1 MNNKKNLIKKI
12 KHKKAVVAIIGLGY
26 VGLPLALECCKKGFK
41 TIGFDIDKNKIEKI
55 NLGISYIKQVK
66 NINLPKKKKLYA
78 TDNFSIIKNCD
89 LIILCV
95 PTPLSKNLNP
105 DLSYLKKTI
114 KSISPFINS
123 KKLISLESTSYPGTT
138 YEELVS
144 KFKLKFNIGKNLF
157 ICYSPERED
166 PGNKQYKTID
176 VPKVISGHTKNC
188 LEVGKVFYSS
198 IFKKLEPVSSTGTAE
213 FTKLLENIYRSV
225 NIGLVNEMKIIADL
239 MKLDIYEIIKAA
251 STKPFGF
258 KAFYPGPGTGG
269 HCIPIDPFYMSWKS
283 RKFGYDPKFIKS
295 SGIIN
300 TKISTWIVNKVV
312 KVLKIKKINLIKSK
326 ILIIGVAYKKNVDDI
341 RESPA
346 FPIIKK
352 LQMKKIKISY
362 HDPYVPELHKSR
374 HYNFKLKSI
383 KLSEKNIKKFSAV
396 IIVTDHDNIKYSLI
410 EKNSKIIF
418 DSRGR
423 FLPKNN
429 YSKSK
434 IYTV

>member
-1 MNNKKNLIKKI
+1 M
-12 KHKKAVVAIIGLGY
+12 
-26 VGLPLALECCKKGFK
+26 
-41 TIGFDIDKNKIEKI
+41 
-55 NLGISYIKQVK
+55 
-66 NINLPKKKKLYA
+66 
-78 TDNFSIIKNCD
+78 
-89 LIILCV
+89 
-95 PTPLSKNLNP
+95 
-105 DLSYLKKTI
+105 
-114 KSISPFINS
+114 
-123 KKLISLESTSYPGTT
+123 ESTSYPGTT

-157 ICYSPERED
+157 ICYSPERVD

-198 IFKKLEPVSSTGTAE
+198 IFKKLVPVSSTGTAE
-213 FTKLLENIYRSV
+213 FTKLLENIYRAV

-269 HCIPIDPFYMSWKS
+269 HCIPIDPFYMSWKA
-283 RKFGYDPKFIKS
+283 KKLGYDPRFIKS

-312 KVLKIKKINLIKSK
+312 KVFKIKKINLAKSK

-346 FPIIKK
+346 FPIIQK

-362 HDPYVPELHKSR
+362 HDPYVQELHKGR
-374 HYNFKLKSI
+374 HYNLKLKSI
-383 KLSEKNIKKFSAV
+383 KLSEKNMKKFSAV

-423 FLPKNN
+423 LSSKNN
-429 YSKSK
+429 YLRSK

>member
-1 MNNKKNLIKKI
+1 MKIKNNLIKKI
-12 KHKKAVVAIIGLGY
+12 KHKKVIVGIIGLGY
-26 VGLPLALECCKKGFK
+26 VGLPLALACCKKGFK
-41 TIGFDIDKNKIEKI
+41 TIGFDIDKDKIEKI
-55 NLGISYIKQVK
+55 NLGISYIKQIK
-66 NINLPKKKKLYA
+66 NINLPKKKRLFA
-78 TDNFSIIKNCD
+78 TTNFSIIRNCD
-89 LIILCV
+89 LIIICV
-95 PTPLSKNLNP
+95 PTPLSKNLSP
-105 DLSYLKKTI
+105 DLGYLKKTI
-114 KSISPFINS
+114 KTISPFIIS
-123 KKLISLESTSYPGTT
+123 KKLITLESTSYPGTT
-138 YEELVS
+138 YEELVNKFKS
-144 KFKLKFNIGKNLF
+144 KFSIGKNLF

-166 PGNKQYKTID
+166 PGNRQYKTID

-198 IFKKLEPVSSTGTAE
+198 IFKKLEPVSSTSTAE
-213 FTKLLENIYRSV
+213 FTKLLENIYRAV

-269 HCIPIDPFYMSWKS
+269 NCIPIDPFYMSWKA
-283 RKFGYDPKFIKS
+283 KKLGYDSRFIKS

-300 TKISTWIVNKVV
+300 TKMSTWIVNKVV
-312 KVLKIKKINLIKSK
+312 KVLKIKKVDLVKSK
-326 ILIIGVAYKKNVDDI
+326 ILILGIAYKKNVDDI

-346 FPIIKK
+346 FPIIQK

-362 HDPYVPELHKSR
+362 HDPYVPELYKSR

-383 KLSEKNIKKFSAV
+383 KLSEKNMKKFSAV

-423 FLPKNN
+423 FLSKNN

>member
-1 MNNKKNLIKKI
+1 MKIKNNLIKKI
-12 KHKKAVVAIIGLGY
+12 KHKKIIVGIVGLGY
-26 VGLPLALECCKKGFK
+26 VGLPLALACCKNGFK
-41 TIGFDIDKNKIEKI
+41 TIGFDIDKDKIEKI
-55 NLGISYIKQVK
+55 NLGISYIKQIK
-66 NINLPKKKKLYA
+66 NINIPSKKKIHA
-78 TDNFSIIKNCD
+78 TDNFSVIKNCD

-176 VPKVISGHTKNC
+176 VPKIISGHTKNC
-188 LEVGKVFYSS
+188 LEVGKIFYSS

-213 FTKLLENIYRSV
+213 FTKLLENIYRAV

-251 STKPFGF
+251 ATKPFGF

-269 HCIPIDPFYMSWKS
+269 HCIPIDPFYMSWKA
-283 RKFGYDPKFIKS
+283 KKLGYDPRFIKN
-295 SGIIN
+295 SGIVN
-300 TKISTWIVNKVV
+300 NKISTWIVNKVI
-312 KVLKIKKINLIKSK
+312 KVLKIKKIDLAKSK
-326 ILIIGVAYKKNVDDI
+326 ILIIGVAYKKNVDDT

-346 FPIIKK
+346 FPIIQK

-362 HDPYVPELHKSR
+362 HDPYVQEIPKIR
-374 HYNFKLKSI
+374 HYNLKLKSI
-383 KLSEKNIKKFSAV
+383 KLSKKNIKKFSAV

-418 DSRGR
+418 DSRGSFYR
-423 FLPKNN
+423 KKN
-429 YSKSK
+429 YSNPK

>member
-1 MNNKKNLIKKI
+1 M
-12 KHKKAVVAIIGLGY
+12 
-26 VGLPLALECCKKGFK
+26 PLALACCKKGFK
-41 TIGFDIDKNKIEKI
+41 TIGFDIDKNKVKKI
-55 NLGISYIKQVK
+55 NLGISYIKQIK
-66 NINLPKKKKLYA
+66 NINLPKKKKLFA

-89 LIILCV
+89 SIILCV
-95 PTPLSKNLNP
+95 PTPLSKKLRP

-114 KSISPFINS
+114 KTILPFINP
-123 KKLISLESTSYPGTT
+123 KTLITLESTTYPGTT
-138 YEELVS
+138 YDELVC
-144 KFKLKFNIGKNLF
+144 KFKSKYNIGKNLF

-166 PGNKQYKTID
+166 PGNKQYKTTN
-176 VPKVISGHTKNC
+176 VPKVISGHSKNC
-188 LEVGKVFYSS
+188 LEVGKIFYSS
-198 IFKKLEPVSSTGTAE
+198 IFKKLEPVSSTATAE

-283 RKFGYDPKFIKS
+283 KKLGYDPGFIKN

-300 TKISTWIVNKVV
+300 TKMSTWIVNKVV
-312 KVLKIKKINLIKSK
+312 NTFKIKKINLIKSK

-346 FPIIKK
+346 FPIMKK

-362 HDPYVPELHKSR
+362 HDPYVPKLYKSR

-396 IIVTDHDNIKYSLI
+396 IIVTDHSNIKYSLI

-423 FLPKNN
+423 LS
-429 YSKSK
+429 SKKKYLRSK
-434 IYTV
+434 IYSV

>member
-1 MNNKKNLIKKI
+1 
-12 KHKKAVVAIIGLGY
+12 
-26 VGLPLALECCKKGFK
+26 
-41 TIGFDIDKNKIEKI
+41 
-55 NLGISYIKQVK
+55 
-66 NINLPKKKKLYA
+66 
-78 TDNFSIIKNCD
+78 
-89 LIILCV
+89 V
-95 PTPLSKNLNP
+95 PTPLSKNLKP

-198 IFKKLEPVSSTGTAE
+198 IFKKLEPVSSTSTAE
-213 FTKLLENIYRSV
+213 FTKLLENIYRAV

-269 HCIPIDPFYMSWKS
+269 HCIPIDPFYMSWKA
-283 RKFGYDPKFIKS
+283 KKLGYDSRFIKS

-300 TKISTWIVNKVV
+300 TKMSTWIVNKVV
-312 KVLKIKKINLIKSK
+312 KVLKIKKVDLVKSK
-326 ILIIGVAYKKNVDDI
+326 ILILGIAYKKNVDDI

-346 FPIIKK
+346 FPIIQK

-362 HDPYVPELHKSR
+362 HDPYVPELYKSR

-383 KLSEKNIKKFSAV
+383 KLSKKNMKKFSAV

-418 DSRGR
+418 DCRGR
-423 FLPKNN
+423 LLPKNN